1 MLIELPEP
9 DMAKDP
15 EVLQTLEEMERLV
28 RAHDT
33 TRLTMSLNTLIKDI
47 NMTMH
52 NNDRAAFTIPDS
64 RDLIAQYLLLYEMS
78 GGEELDDWVDYD
90 YQNLRLSVQISRSAS
105 ILEEVFDELEAFG
118 QDKFPAGTQVTVTGD
133 VPIMLRSR
141 LALIN
146 GQLRSILVVLLAIS
160 GIMMIV
166 LQSVRVGLLAMIPNI
181 LPVAA
186 ITGVMG
192 LFLFPINDFT
202 VLVAPMI
209 IGISVD
215 DTIHYFV
222 HFKQEFQ
229 HCGNY
234 RQATRETFRKVGPAL
249 IFASIILT
257 LGFGTFAFA
266 IINSMMHIA
275 ILLATGTFT
284 ALLADLYIT
293 PALFVFLR
301 PFGRLEQETDAYRSI
316 EGVSLQQKA

>member
-1 MLIELPEP
+1 
-9 DMAKDP
+9 
-15 EVLQTLEEMERLV
+15 
-28 RAHDT
+28 
-33 TRLTMSLNTLIKDI
+33 
-47 NMTMH
+47 
-52 NNDRAAFTIPDS
+52 
-64 RDLIAQYLLLYEMS
+64 MS

-90 YQNLRLSVQISRSAS
+90 YQNLRLSVQISRNAS
-105 ILEEVFDELEAFG
+105 TLKAGFAEIEALG
-118 QDKFPAGTQVTVTGD
+118 QDEFPAGTQVTVTGD
-133 VPIMLRSR
+133 VPIMLKSE
-141 LALIN
+141 LALID
-146 GQLRSILVVLLAIS
+146 GQLRSIVVVLIAIS

-192 LFLFPINDFT
+192 LFKFPINDFT
-202 VLVAPMI
+202 VLLAPMI

-229 HCGNY
+229 QWGNY

-257 LGFGTFAFA
+257 LGFGTFTFA

-293 PALFVFLR
+293 PALFVFLK
-301 PFGRLEQETDAYRSI
+301 PFGKHERETGTYSDI
-316 EGVSLQQKA
+316 ESLQLQQEA